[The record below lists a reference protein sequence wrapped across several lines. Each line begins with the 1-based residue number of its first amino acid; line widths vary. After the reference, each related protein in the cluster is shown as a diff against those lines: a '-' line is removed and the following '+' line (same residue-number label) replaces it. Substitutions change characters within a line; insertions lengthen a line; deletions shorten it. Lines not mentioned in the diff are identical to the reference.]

1 MNTEGSEFG
10 TRRISFSGQVVI
22 DTIAD
27 LGTYVLNAPTITLIS
42 THGTIDG
49 SVSGGTL
56 TLKNAAVE
64 AVYRK

>member
-42 THGTIDG
+42 TNGTIDG
-49 SVSGGTL
+49 SDP
-56 TLKNAAVE
+56 AAH
-64 AVYRK
+64 